1 MYFLLLPKARYTKN
15 NTVCNNLKKF
25 AFVIALN
32 VTGKLLANWQPIS
45 RIVELNIMVSTPP
58 SQASSSQYEV
68 TNPEAEVDAL
78 VAEPNPESEIDL
90 EFLYTRDIEFRQE
103 TIYFIVVDRFF
114 DGDPENSEGPNPE
127 LYDPEGKDWG
137 KYWGGDIQGIID
149 KLDYLKDMGVT
160 ALWLTPLFEQVEALF
175 VEQAAIHGY
184 WIKDFKRL
192 NPRFIAQGE
201 EPSLNKTQETRNTAF
216 DRLIAELHKRKMKMI
231 LDIVCNHSNPDF
243 SGKKGELYDD
253 GVKIAD
259 FNDDKNGW
267 YHHYGEVTNWED
279 EWQVQN
285 CELSGLAT
293 FNENNPDY
301 RNYIKSAIKQWLD
314 RGVDALR
321 VDTVKHMP
329 IWFWQEFNADITTHK
344 PDVFIFGEW
353 IFSDPR
359 SERSVEF
366 ANESGMT
373 MLDFGLC
380 LAIRGALGQ
389 GAEGGFQLVQDVL
402 DLDHCYYG
410 ATELIT
416 FIDNHDMPRFQSLN
430 PDPEMLKVAIA
441 LIMTTRGIPC
451 IYYGT
456 EQYLHDDTNGGNDPY
471 NRPMMTTWDTETEVY
486 RYTRLLSGLR
496 RLNPAVSM
504 GSQWQK
510 YLTPDVYCYVR
521 RYRDSLVFVAMNRGE
536 AVKIEAVGTELPEG
550 EHTDVLTRRKFEV
563 QDGQIHNLELGA
575 REVIVISHVGE
586 RIKAQTIVR
595 AQLNAVQ
602 TQPGEIVVVT
612 GDCPELGNWDISK
625 AYPLEYINTNTWFG
639 EIPFNESAG
648 KLITYKYALWR
659 EGQSPLRENN
669 VGRRWVIANEGTVK
683 WRDKWATGR
692 ES

>member
-1 MYFLLLPKARYTKN
+1 MTP
-15 NTVCNNLKKF
+15 
-25 AFVIALN
+25 
-32 VTGKLLANWQPIS
+32 
-45 RIVELNIMVSTPP
+45 VSPNQT
-58 SQASSSQYEV
+58 SSQYEV
-68 TNPEAEVDAL
+68 SEPDKKIESLVEEVK
-78 VAEPNPESEIDL
+78 PESELDL

-103 TIYFIVVDRFF
+103 TIYFLVVDRFY
-114 DGDPENSEGPNPE
+114 DGDPTNNEGPNPE

-137 KYWGGDIQGIID
+137 KYWGGDLQGVID

-160 ALWLTPLFEQVEALF
+160 AVWLTPLFEQVEALF

-184 WIKDFKRL
+184 WTKDFKRL
-192 NPRFIAQGE
+192 NPRFIAKGDN
-201 EPSLNKTQETRNTAF
+201 PSVNQTQETKDTVF
-216 DRLIAELHKRKMKMI
+216 DKLVYELHQRNMKLV

-259 FNDDKNGW
+259 FNDDKDNW
-267 YHHYGEVTNWED
+267 YHHYGEVRNWED

-293 FNENNPDY
+293 FNENNIAY

-329 IWFWQEFNADITTHK
+329 IWFWQEFNADILTHR

-353 IFSDPR
+353 IYSDPR
-359 SERSVEF
+359 NDRSVEF
-366 ANESGMT
+366 VNESGMT
-373 MLDFGLC
+373 ILDFGLC
-380 LAIRGALGQ
+380 VAIREVLGK
-389 GAEGGFQLVQDVL
+389 GAEAGFSLVQDVL
-402 DLDHCYYG
+402 DLDYRYYG

-430 PDPEMLKVAIA
+430 PDPEMLRLAIG

-456 EQYLHDDTNGGNDPY
+456 EQYLHDDTEGGNDPY
-471 NRPMMTTWDTETEVY
+471 NRPIMEKWDTESPIY
-486 RYTRLLSGLR
+486 RDVRLLSGLR
-496 RLNPAVSM
+496 RLNPAISM

-521 RYRDSLVFVAMNRGE
+521 RYRDSVVFVAMNRGNSVTLE
-536 AVKIEAVGTELPEG
+536 EVDTELPDG
-550 EHTDVLTRRKFEV
+550 EHTEVLSRRKFEV
-563 QDGQIHNLELGA
+563 KDGMLYNLELGA
-575 REVIVISHVGE
+575 REVMIFSRVGE
-586 RIKAQTIVR
+586 RVKATTIVR
-595 AQLNAVQ
+595 AQLNSVK
-602 TQPGEIVVVT
+602 TQPGERIVVI

-625 AYPLEYINTNTWFG
+625 GYPLEYINTNTWFG

-648 KLITYKYALWR
+648 KLISYKYALLR
-659 EGQSPLRENN
+659 EGQSPLRENL
-669 VGRRWVIANEGTVK
+669 VCRRWVLVSEGTVK
-683 WRDKWATGR
+683 WRDKWASGR

>member
-1 MYFLLLPKARYTKN
+1 MTP
-15 NTVCNNLKKF
+15 
-25 AFVIALN
+25 
-32 VTGKLLANWQPIS
+32 VTPNQ
-45 RIVELNIMVSTPP
+45 T
-58 SQASSSQYEV
+58 SSQYEV
-68 TNPEAEVDAL
+68 SEPEEQIDTLVEEVK
-78 VAEPNPESEIDL
+78 PESEIDL

-103 TIYFIVVDRFF
+103 TIYFLVVDRFY

-137 KYWGGDIQGIID
+137 KYWGGDLQGVID

-160 ALWLTPLFEQVEALF
+160 AVWLTPLFEQVEALF
-175 VEQAAIHGY
+175 IEQAAIHGY

-192 NPRFIAQGE
+192 NPRFIAKGDN
-201 EPSLNKTQETRNTAF
+201 PSINQTQETKDTVF
-216 DRLIAELHKRKMKMI
+216 DKLVYELHQRNMKLV

-259 FNDDKNGW
+259 FNDDKDNW
-267 YHHYGEVTNWED
+267 YHHYGEVQNWED

-293 FNENNPDY
+293 FNENNIAY

-329 IWFWQEFNADITTHK
+329 IWFWQEFNADILTHR

-353 IFSDPR
+353 IYSDPR
-359 SERSVEF
+359 NERSVEF
-366 ANESGMT
+366 VNESGMT
-373 MLDFGLC
+373 ILDFGLC
-380 LAIRGALGQ
+380 VAIREVLGK
-389 GAEGGFQLVQDVL
+389 GAEAGFSLVQDVL
-402 DLDHCYYG
+402 DLDYHYYG

-430 PDPEMLKVAIA
+430 PDPEMLRVAIG

-456 EQYLHDDTNGGNDPY
+456 EQYLHDDTEGGNDPY
-471 NRPMMTTWDTETEVY
+471 NRPMMEKWDTDSPIY
-486 RYTRLLSGLR
+486 RDVRLLSGLR
-496 RLNPAVSM
+496 RLNPAISM

-521 RYRDSLVFVAMNRGE
+521 RYRDSVVFVAMNRGNSVTLE
-536 AVKIEAVGTELPEG
+536 EVDTELPDG
-550 EHTDVLTRRKFEV
+550 EHTEVLSRRKFEV
-563 QDGQIHNLELGA
+563 KDGKLYNLELGS
-575 REVIVISHVGE
+575 REVMIFSRVGE
-586 RIKAQTIVR
+586 RVKGKTIVR
-595 AQLNAVQ
+595 AQLNNVQ
-602 TQPGEIVVVT
+602 TQPGERIVVI
-612 GDCPELGNWDISK
+612 GDCPELGNWDIGK
-625 AYPLEYINTNTWFG
+625 GFPLEYINTNTWFG

-648 KLITYKYALWR
+648 KLISYKYALLR
-659 EGQSPLRENN
+659 EGQSPLRENL
-669 VGRRWVIANEGTVK
+669 VCRRWVLASEGTVK
-683 WRDKWATGR
+683 WRDKWASGR

>member
-1 MYFLLLPKARYTKN
+1 MTP
-15 NTVCNNLKKF
+15 
-25 AFVIALN
+25 
-32 VTGKLLANWQPIS
+32 VTPNQ
-45 RIVELNIMVSTPP
+45 T
-58 SQASSSQYEV
+58 SSQYEV
-68 TNPEAEVDAL
+68 SEQEEKIESLVQEVK
-78 VAEPNPESEIDL
+78 PESELDL

-103 TIYFIVVDRFF
+103 TIYFIVVDRFY
-114 DGDPENSEGPNPE
+114 DGDPENNEGPNPE

-137 KYWGGDIQGIID
+137 KYWGGDLQGVID

-160 ALWLTPLFEQVEALF
+160 AVWLTPLFEQVEELF

-184 WIKDFKRL
+184 WTKDFKRL
-192 NPRFIAQGE
+192 NPRFIAKGDN
-201 EPSLNKTQETRNTAF
+201 PSINQTQESKDTVF
-216 DRLIAELHKRKMKMI
+216 DKLVHELHQRNMKLV

-259 FNDDKNGW
+259 FNDDEDDW

-293 FNENNPDY
+293 FNENNIAY
-301 RNYIKSAIKQWLD
+301 RSYIKSAIKQWLD

-329 IWFWQEFNADITTHK
+329 IWFWQEFNADILAHR

-353 IFSDPR
+353 IYSDPR
-359 SERSVEF
+359 NDRSVEF
-366 ANESGMT
+366 VNESGMT
-373 MLDFGLC
+373 ILDFGLC
-380 LAIRGALGQ
+380 VAIREVLGKGA
-389 GAEGGFQLVQDVL
+389 GAGFKLVQDVL
-402 DLDHCYYG
+402 NLDHRYYG

-430 PDPEMLKVAIA
+430 PDPKMLRLAIC
-441 LIMTTRGIPC
+441 LMMTTRGIPC

-456 EQYLHDDTNGGNDPY
+456 EQYLHDDTEGGNDPY
-471 NRPMMTTWDTETEVY
+471 NRPMMEKWDTDSPIYREV
-486 RYTRLLSGLR
+486 RLLSGLR
-496 RLNPAVSM
+496 RLNPAISM

-510 YLTPDVYCYVR
+510 YLTADVYCYVR
-521 RYRDSLVFVAMNRGE
+521 RYRDSVVFVAMNRGNSVTVE
-536 AVKIEAVGTELPEG
+536 AVDTELPDG
-550 EHTDVLTRRKFEV
+550 EHTEVLSRRKFEV
-563 QDGQIHNLELGA
+563 KDGMLYNLELGA
-575 REVIVISHVGE
+575 GEVMIFSRVGE
-586 RIKAQTIVR
+586 RVKAKTIVR
-595 AQLNAVQ
+595 AQLNSVK
-602 TQPGEIVVVT
+602 TQPGERIVVI

-648 KLITYKYALWR
+648 KLISYKYALLR
-659 EGQSPLRENN
+659 EGLSPLRENL
-669 VGRRWVIANEGTVK
+669 VCRRWVLVSEGTVK
-683 WRDKWATGR
+683 WRDKWASGR

>member
-1 MYFLLLPKARYTKN
+1 
-15 NTVCNNLKKF
+15 
-25 AFVIALN
+25 
-32 VTGKLLANWQPIS
+32 
-45 RIVELNIMVSTPP
+45 MVSTPP
-58 SQASSSQYEV
+58 SQGSSSQYEV
-68 TNPEAEVDAL
+68 TNSEAEIESL
-78 VAEPNPESEIDL
+78 VLEAKPESDIDL

-103 TIYFIVVDRFF
+103 TIYFIVVDRFY
-114 DGDPENSEGPNPE
+114 DGDPDNSEGPNPE
-127 LYDPEGKDWG
+127 LYDPERKDWG
-137 KYWGGDIQGIID
+137 KYWGGDLQGIIE
-149 KLDYLKDMGVT
+149 KLDYLKDLGVT
-160 ALWLTPLFEQVEALF
+160 AVWLTPLFEQVEALF

-184 WIKDFKRL
+184 WTKDFKRI
-192 NPRFIAQGE
+192 NPRFIGKDE
-201 EPSLNKTQETRNTAF
+201 EPSLNKTQDTKDTVF
-216 DRLIAELHKRKMKMI
+216 DRLVAELHKRKMKLV

-259 FNDDKNGW
+259 FNDDKDNW

-293 FNENNPDY
+293 FNENNIEY

-359 SERSVEF
+359 SDLSVEF

-373 MLDFGLC
+373 MLDFGFC
-380 LAIRGALGQ
+380 LAIRAALAQ
-389 GAEGGFQLVQDVL
+389 GAEGGFHLIQDVL
-402 DLDHCYYG
+402 DLDHRYCG

-430 PDPEMLKVAIA
+430 PDPDMLRVAIA
-441 LIMTTRGIPC
+441 VIMTSRGIPC

-456 EQYLHDDTNGGNDPY
+456 EQYLHDDTNDGNDPY
-471 NRPMMTTWDTETEVY
+471 NRPMMENWDTESRLY
-486 RYTRLLSGLR
+486 RDIRLLSGLR

-521 RYRDSLVFVAMNRGE
+521 RYRDSVLFVAMNRGE
-536 AVKIEAVGTELPEG
+536 AVKLEAIDTELPDG
-550 EHTDVLTRRKFEV
+550 EHTDILMRRKFEV
-563 QDGQIHNLELGA
+563 TDGKLQDLELEA
-575 REVIVISHVGE
+575 RDVIVISHVGE
-586 RIKAQTIVR
+586 RIKGQTIVR
-595 AQLNAVQ
+595 VQLNGVQ
-602 TQPGEIVVVT
+602 TQPGETVVVI

-625 AYPLEYINTNTWFG
+625 AYPLEFINTNTWFG
-639 EIPFNESAG
+639 EIPFDESAG

-659 EGQSPLRENN
+659 EGQAPLRENT
-669 VGRRWVIANEGTVK
+669 VGRRWVIATEGTVK
-683 WRDKWATGR
+683 WRDRWATGR

>member
-1 MYFLLLPKARYTKN
+1 MTP
-15 NTVCNNLKKF
+15 
-25 AFVIALN
+25 
-32 VTGKLLANWQPIS
+32 VTPNQ
-45 RIVELNIMVSTPP
+45 T
-58 SQASSSQYEV
+58 SSQYEV
-68 TNPEAEVDAL
+68 SEPEEKIDSLVEEVK
-78 VAEPNPESEIDL
+78 PESEIDL

-103 TIYFIVVDRFF
+103 TIYFLVVDRFY

-127 LYDPEGKDWG
+127 LYDAEGKDWG
-137 KYWGGDIQGIID
+137 KYWGGDLQGVID

-160 ALWLTPLFEQVEALF
+160 AVWLTPLFEQVEALF
-175 VEQAAIHGY
+175 IEQAAIHGY

-192 NPRFIAQGE
+192 NPRFIAKGDN
-201 EPSLNKTQETRNTAF
+201 PSINQTQESKDTVF
-216 DRLIAELHKRKMKMI
+216 DKLVYELHQRNMKLV

-259 FNDDKNGW
+259 FNDDKDNW
-267 YHHYGEVTNWED
+267 YHHYGEVKNWED

-293 FNENNPDY
+293 FNENNIAY

-329 IWFWQEFNADITTHK
+329 IWFWQEFNADILTHR

-353 IFSDPR
+353 IYSDPR
-359 SERSVEF
+359 NERSVEF
-366 ANESGMT
+366 VNESGMT
-373 MLDFGLC
+373 ILDFGLC
-380 LAIRGALGQ
+380 VAIREVLGK
-389 GAEGGFQLVQDVL
+389 GAEAGFSLVQDVL
-402 DLDHCYYG
+402 DLDYHYYG

-430 PDPEMLKVAIA
+430 PDPEMLRVAIG

-456 EQYLHDDTNGGNDPY
+456 EQYLHDDTEGGNDPY
-471 NRPMMTTWDTETEVY
+471 NRPMMEKWDTDSPIY
-486 RYTRLLSGLR
+486 RDVRLLSGLR
-496 RLNPAVSM
+496 RLNPAISM

-521 RYRDSLVFVAMNRGE
+521 RYRDSVVFVAMNRGNSVTLE
-536 AVKIEAVGTELPEG
+536 EVDTELPDG
-550 EHTDVLTRRKFEV
+550 EHTEVLSRRKFEV
-563 QDGQIHNLELGA
+563 KDGKLYNLELGS
-575 REVIVISHVGE
+575 REVMIFSRVGE
-586 RIKAQTIVR
+586 RVKGKTIVR
-595 AQLNAVQ
+595 AQLNNVQ
-602 TQPGEIVVVT
+602 TQPGERIVVI

-625 AYPLEYINTNTWFG
+625 GFPLEYINTNTWFG

-648 KLITYKYALWR
+648 KLISYKYALLR
-659 EGQSPLRENN
+659 EGQSPLRENL
-669 VGRRWVIANEGTVK
+669 VCRRWVLVSEGTVK
-683 WRDKWATGR
+683 WRDKWASGR

>member
-1 MYFLLLPKARYTKN
+1 MTS
-15 NTVCNNLKKF
+15 
-25 AFVIALN
+25 
-32 VTGKLLANWQPIS
+32 VTPNQ
-45 RIVELNIMVSTPP
+45 T
-58 SQASSSQYEV
+58 SSQYEV
-68 TNPEAEVDAL
+68 SEPEEKIESLVEEVK
-78 VAEPNPESEIDL
+78 PESEIDL

-103 TIYFIVVDRFF
+103 TIYFIVVDRFY
-114 DGDPENSEGPNPE
+114 DGDPANNEGPNPE

-137 KYWGGDIQGIID
+137 KYWGGDLQGVID

-160 ALWLTPLFEQVEALF
+160 AVWLTPLFEQVEALF

-184 WIKDFKRL
+184 WTKDFKRL
-192 NPRFIAQGE
+192 NPRFIATGDN
-201 EPSLNKTQETRNTAF
+201 PSINQTQETKDTVF
-216 DRLIAELHKRKMKMI
+216 DKLVHELHQRNMKLV

-259 FNDDKNGW
+259 FNDDEDNW
-267 YHHYGEVTNWED
+267 YHHYGEVKNWED

-293 FNENNPDY
+293 FNENNIAY

-329 IWFWQEFNADITTHK
+329 IWFWQEFNADILTHR

-353 IFSDPR
+353 IYSDPR
-359 SERSVEF
+359 NDRSVEF

-373 MLDFGLC
+373 ILDFGLC
-380 LAIRGALGQ
+380 VAIRAALGQ
-389 GAEGGFQLVQDVL
+389 GAEAGFNLIQDVL
-402 DLDHCYYG
+402 DLDHRYYG

-430 PDPEMLKVAIA
+430 PDPQMLQLAIS

-456 EQYLHDDTNGGNDPY
+456 EQYLHDDTEGGNDPY
-471 NRPMMTTWDTETEVY
+471 NRPIMEKWDTDSPIY
-486 RYTRLLSGLR
+486 RDVRLLSGLR
-496 RLNPAVSM
+496 RLNPAISM

-510 YLTPDVYCYVR
+510 YLTADVYCYVR
-521 RYRDSLVFVAMNRGE
+521 RYRDSMVFVAMNRGN
-536 AVKIEAVGTELPEG
+536 AVTIEEVDTELPDG
-550 EHTDVLTRRKFEV
+550 EHTEVLSRRKFEV
-563 QDGQIHNLELGA
+563 KDGTIYNLELGA
-575 REVIVISHVGE
+575 REVMIFSRVGE
-586 RIKAQTIVR
+586 RVKAKTIVR
-595 AQLNAVQ
+595 AQLNSVR
-602 TQPGEIVVVT
+602 TQPGERIVVI

-625 AYPLEYINTNTWFG
+625 GYPLEYINTNTWFG

-648 KLITYKYALWR
+648 KLISYKYALLR
-659 EGQSPLRENN
+659 EGLSPLRENL
-669 VGRRWVIANEGTVK
+669 VCRRWVLVSEGTVK
-683 WRDKWATGR
+683 WRDKWASGR

>member
-1 MYFLLLPKARYTKN
+1 MTS
-15 NTVCNNLKKF
+15 
-25 AFVIALN
+25 
-32 VTGKLLANWQPIS
+32 VTPNQ
-45 RIVELNIMVSTPP
+45 T
-58 SQASSSQYEV
+58 SSQYEV
-68 TNPEAEVDAL
+68 SEPEEKIESLVEEVK
-78 VAEPNPESEIDL
+78 PESELDL

-103 TIYFIVVDRFF
+103 TIYFIVVDRFY
-114 DGDPENSEGPNPE
+114 DGDPENNEGPNPE

-137 KYWGGDIQGIID
+137 KYWGGDLQGVID

-160 ALWLTPLFEQVEALF
+160 AVWLTPLFEQVEALF

-184 WIKDFKRL
+184 WTKDFKRL
-192 NPRFIAQGE
+192 NPRFIATGDN
-201 EPSLNKTQETRNTAF
+201 PSINQTQESKDTVF
-216 DRLIAELHKRKMKMI
+216 DKLVYELHQRNMKLV

-259 FNDDKNGW
+259 FNDDEDNW
-267 YHHYGEVTNWED
+267 YHHYGEVKNWED

-293 FNENNPDY
+293 FNENNIAY

-329 IWFWQEFNADITTHK
+329 IWFWQEFNADILTHR

-353 IFSDPR
+353 IYSDPR
-359 SERSVEF
+359 NERSVEF
-366 ANESGMT
+366 VNESGMT
-373 MLDFGLC
+373 ILDFGLC
-380 LAIRGALGQ
+380 VAIREVLGK
-389 GAEGGFQLVQDVL
+389 GAEAGFSLVQDVL
-402 DLDHCYYG
+402 DLDYHYYG

-430 PDPEMLKVAIA
+430 PDPEMLRLAIG

-456 EQYLHDDTNGGNDPY
+456 EQYLHDDTEGGNDPY
-471 NRPMMTTWDTETEVY
+471 NRPMMEKWDTDSPVY
-486 RYTRLLSGLR
+486 RDVRLLSGLR
-496 RLNPAVSM
+496 RLNPAISM

-521 RYRDSLVFVAMNRGE
+521 RYRDSVVFVAMNRGNSVTVE
-536 AVKIEAVGTELPEG
+536 EVDTELPDG
-550 EHTDVLTRRKFEV
+550 EHTEVLSRRKFEV
-563 QDGQIHNLELGA
+563 KDGKLYNLELGA
-575 REVIVISHVGE
+575 REVMIFSRVGE
-586 RIKAQTIVR
+586 RVKATTIVR
-595 AQLNAVQ
+595 AQLNSVQ
-602 TQPGEIVVVT
+602 TQPGERIVVI

-625 AYPLEYINTNTWFG
+625 GYPLEYINTNTWFG

-648 KLITYKYALWR
+648 KLISYKYALLR
-659 EGQSPLRENN
+659 EGQSPLRENL
-669 VGRRWVIANEGTVK
+669 VCRRWVLVSEGTVK
-683 WRDKWATGR
+683 WRDKWASGR

>member
-1 MYFLLLPKARYTKN
+1 M
-15 NTVCNNLKKF
+15 
-25 AFVIALN
+25 
-32 VTGKLLANWQPIS
+32 VT
-45 RIVELNIMVSTPP
+45 TPP
-58 SQASSSQYEV
+58 SQASESQYQV
-68 TNPEAEVDAL
+68 TDPQAKVESLVDEAK
-78 VAEPNPESEIDL
+78 PESEIDL

-103 TIYFIVVDRFF
+103 TIYFIVVDRFH
-114 DGDPENSEGPNPE
+114 DGDVDNSEGPNPE
-127 LYDPEGKDWG
+127 LYDPKREDWG
-137 KYWGGDIQGIID
+137 KYWGGDLQGIID
-149 KLDYLKDMGVT
+149 KLDYLKNMGVT

-184 WIKDFKRL
+184 WTKDFKRI
-192 NPRFIAQGE
+192 NPRFISKDE
-201 EPSLNKTQETRNTAF
+201 EPSLNKTQNTRDTVF
-216 DRLIAELHKRKMKMI
+216 DRLIEELHKRNMKMV

-259 FNDDKNGW
+259 FNNDPNNW

-279 EWQVQN
+279 EWQVLN
-285 CELSGLAT
+285 CELAGLAT

-329 IWFWQEFNADITTHK
+329 IWFWQEFNADILTHK

-353 IFSDPR
+353 IYSDPR
-359 SERSVEF
+359 SDRSVEF
-366 ANESGMT
+366 ANESGMSI
-373 MLDFGLC
+373 LDFGLC
-380 LAIRGALGQ
+380 VAIRGALAQ
-389 GAEGGFQLVQDVL
+389 GAEGGFHLIQDVL
-402 DLDHCYYG
+402 DLDHRYYG

-416 FIDNHDMPRFQSLN
+416 FIDNHDMARFQSLN
-430 PDPEMLKVAIA
+430 PDPEMLRVAIA
-441 LIMTTRGIPC
+441 LIMTSRGIPC

-456 EQYLHDDTNGGNDPY
+456 EQYLHNDTNGGDDPY
-471 NRPMMTTWDTETEVY
+471 NRPMMENWDTESPIY
-486 RYTRLLSGLR
+486 RDVRLLSGLR

-504 GSQWQK
+504 GSHWQK
-510 YLTPDVYCYVR
+510 YLTPDVYCYTR
-521 RYRDSLVFVAMNRGE
+521 RYRDSLLFVAMNRGE
-536 AVKIEAVGTELPEG
+536 AVTLEAVDTELPDG
-550 EHTDVLTRRKFEV
+550 EHTDVLARRKFEV
-563 QDGQIHNLELGA
+563 KEGKLHNFELGS
-575 REVIVISHVGE
+575 REVIVLSHVGE

-595 AQLNAVQ
+595 AQLNGVQ
-602 TQPGEIVVVT
+602 TQPGEIVVVI

-648 KLITYKYALWR
+648 KLIAYKYVLLR
-659 EGQSPLRENN
+659 EGLSPLRENI
-669 VGRRWVIANEGTVK
+669 VCRRWVIAHEGTVK

>member
-1 MYFLLLPKARYTKN
+1 MTP
-15 NTVCNNLKKF
+15 
-25 AFVIALN
+25 
-32 VTGKLLANWQPIS
+32 VTPTQ
-45 RIVELNIMVSTPP
+45 T
-58 SQASSSQYEV
+58 SSQYE
-68 TNPEAEVDAL
+68 TTKPEEKIESL
-78 VAEPNPESEIDL
+78 VAEVQPESELDL

-103 TIYFIVVDRFF
+103 TIYFIVVDRFH
-114 DGDPENSEGPNPE
+114 DGDPENNEGPNPE

-137 KYWGGDIQGIID
+137 KYWGGDLQGIID

-192 NPRFIAQGE
+192 NPRFIGKDE
-201 EPSLNKTQETRNTAF
+201 NPSLNKTQETKDTIF
-216 DRLIAELHKRKMKMI
+216 DRLIAELHKRKMKFI

-259 FNDDKNGW
+259 FNNDKNNW
-267 YHHYGEVTNWED
+267 YHHYGEVKNWED

-293 FNENNPDY
+293 FNENNPEY

-329 IWFWQEFNADITTHK
+329 IWFWQEFNADITTHR

-353 IFSDPR
+353 IYSDPR
-359 SERSVEF
+359 NDLSVEF
-366 ANESGMT
+366 ANESGMSI
-373 MLDFGLC
+373 LDFGLC
-380 LAIRGALGQ
+380 VAIREALAQ
-389 GAEGGFQLVQDVL
+389 GAEGGFHLIQDVL
-402 DLDHCYYG
+402 DLDSRYYG

-430 PDPEMLKVAIA
+430 PDPEMLKLAVN

-471 NRPMMTTWDTETEVY
+471 NRPMMDKWDTDSPIY
-486 RYTRLLSGLR
+486 RDVRLLSGLR
-496 RLNPAVSM
+496 RLNPALSM

-521 RYRDSLVFVAMNRGE
+521 RYRDSLVFVAMNRGDSVTLE
-536 AVKIEAVGTELPEG
+536 SVDTELPDG
-550 EHTDVLTRRKFEV
+550 EHTDVLSRRKFEV
-563 QDGQIHNLELGA
+563 KDGMLQDLELGA
-575 REVIVISHVGE
+575 REVIIFSHVGE
-586 RIKAQTIVR
+586 RIKAKTIVR
-595 AQLNAVQ
+595 AQLNSVE
-602 TQPGEIVVVT
+602 TQPGERVAVI

-639 EIPFNESAG
+639 EIPFDESAG
-648 KLITYKYALWR
+648 KLITYKYVLLR
-659 EGQSPLRENN
+659 EGESPLRENL
-669 VGRRWVIANEGTVK
+669 VCRRWVLASEGTVK
-683 WRDKWATGR
+683 WRDKWASGR

>member
-1 MYFLLLPKARYTKN
+1 MTS
-15 NTVCNNLKKF
+15 
-25 AFVIALN
+25 
-32 VTGKLLANWQPIS
+32 VTPNQ
-45 RIVELNIMVSTPP
+45 T
-58 SQASSSQYEV
+58 SSQYEV
-68 TNPEAEVDAL
+68 SEAEEKIDSL
-78 VAEPNPESEIDL
+78 VEEVKPESELDL

-103 TIYFIVVDRFF
+103 TIYFIVVDRFY
-114 DGDPENSEGPNPE
+114 DGDPANNEGPNPE

-137 KYWGGDIQGIID
+137 KYWGGDLQGVID

-160 ALWLTPLFEQVEALF
+160 AVWLTPLFEQVEALF

-184 WIKDFKRL
+184 WTKDFKRL
-192 NPRFIAQGE
+192 NPRFIATGDN
-201 EPSLNKTQETRNTAF
+201 PSINQTQETKDTVF
-216 DRLIAELHKRKMKMI
+216 DKLVYELHQRNMKLV

-259 FNDDKNGW
+259 FNDDEDDW

-293 FNENNPDY
+293 FNENNIAY

-329 IWFWQEFNADITTHK
+329 IWFWQEFNADILTHR

-353 IFSDPR
+353 IYSDPR
-359 SERSVEF
+359 NDRSVEF
-366 ANESGMT
+366 VNESGMT
-373 MLDFGLC
+373 ILDFGLC
-380 LAIRGALGQ
+380 VAIREVLGK
-389 GAEGGFQLVQDVL
+389 GAEAGFKLVQDVL
-402 DLDHCYYG
+402 NLDHRYYG

-430 PDPEMLKVAIA
+430 PDPEMLRLAIG

-456 EQYLHDDTNGGNDPY
+456 EQYLHDDTEGGNDPY
-471 NRPMMTTWDTETEVY
+471 NRPMMEKWDTDSPIY
-486 RYTRLLSGLR
+486 RDVRLLSGLR
-496 RLNPAVSM
+496 RLNPAISM

-510 YLTPDVYCYVR
+510 YLTADVYCYVR
-521 RYRDSLVFVAMNRGE
+521 RYRDSVVFVAMNRGNSVTLKE
-536 AVKIEAVGTELPEG
+536 VDTELPDG
-550 EHTDVLTRRKFEV
+550 EHTEVLSRRKFEV
-563 QDGQIHNLELGA
+563 KDGMLYNLELGS
-575 REVIVISHVGE
+575 REVMIFSRVGE
-586 RIKAQTIVR
+586 RVKAKTIVR
-595 AQLNAVQ
+595 AQLNSVR
-602 TQPGEIVVVT
+602 TQPGERIVVI

-625 AYPLEYINTNTWFG
+625 GYPLEYINTNTWFG

-648 KLITYKYALWR
+648 KLISYKYALLR
-659 EGQSPLRENN
+659 EGLSPLRENL
-669 VGRRWVIANEGTVK
+669 VCRRWVLVSEGTVK
-683 WRDKWATGR
+683 WRDKWASGR

>member
-1 MYFLLLPKARYTKN
+1 MTP
-15 NTVCNNLKKF
+15 
-25 AFVIALN
+25 
-32 VTGKLLANWQPIS
+32 VTPNQ
-45 RIVELNIMVSTPP
+45 T
-58 SQASSSQYEV
+58 SSQYEV
-68 TNPEAEVDAL
+68 SEPEEKIDSLVEEVK
-78 VAEPNPESEIDL
+78 PESEIDL

-103 TIYFIVVDRFF
+103 TIYFLVVDRFY

-137 KYWGGDIQGIID
+137 KYWGGDLQGVID

-175 VEQAAIHGY
+175 IEQAAIHGY

-192 NPRFIAQGE
+192 NPRFIAKGDN
-201 EPSLNKTQETRNTAF
+201 PSINQTQDTKDTVF
-216 DRLIAELHKRKMKMI
+216 DKLVYELHQRNMKLV

-259 FNDDKNGW
+259 FNDDKDNW
-267 YHHYGEVTNWED
+267 YHHYGEVQNWED

-293 FNENNPDY
+293 FNENNIAY

-329 IWFWQEFNADITTHK
+329 IWFWQEFNADILTHR

-353 IFSDPR
+353 IYSDPR
-359 SERSVEF
+359 NERSVEF
-366 ANESGMT
+366 VNESGMT
-373 MLDFGLC
+373 ILDFGLC
-380 LAIRGALGQ
+380 VAIREVLGK
-389 GAEGGFQLVQDVL
+389 GAEAGFSLVQDVL
-402 DLDHCYYG
+402 DLDYHYYG

-430 PDPEMLKVAIA
+430 PDPEMLRVAIG

-456 EQYLHDDTNGGNDPY
+456 EQYLHDDTEGGNDPY
-471 NRPMMTTWDTETEVY
+471 NRPMMQKWDTDSPIY
-486 RYTRLLSGLR
+486 RDVRLLSGLR
-496 RLNPAVSM
+496 RLNPAISM

-521 RYRDSLVFVAMNRGE
+521 RYRDSVVFVALNRGNSVTLE
-536 AVKIEAVGTELPEG
+536 EVDTELPDG
-550 EHTDVLTRRKFEV
+550 EHTEVLSRRKFEV
-563 QDGQIHNLELGA
+563 KDGKLYNLELGS
-575 REVIVISHVGE
+575 REVMIFSRVGE
-586 RIKAQTIVR
+586 RVKAKTIVR
-595 AQLNAVQ
+595 AQLNNVK
-602 TQPGEIVVVT
+602 TQPGEKIVVI
-612 GDCPELGNWDISK
+612 GDCPELGNWDIGK
-625 AYPLEYINTNTWFG
+625 GFPLEYINTNTWFG

-648 KLITYKYALWR
+648 KLISYKYALLR
-659 EGQSPLRENN
+659 EGQSPLRENL
-669 VGRRWVIANEGTVK
+669 VCRRWVLASEGTVK
-683 WRDKWATGR
+683 WRDKWASGR

>member
-1 MYFLLLPKARYTKN
+1 MTS
-15 NTVCNNLKKF
+15 
-25 AFVIALN
+25 
-32 VTGKLLANWQPIS
+32 VTPNQ
-45 RIVELNIMVSTPP
+45 T
-58 SQASSSQYEV
+58 SSQYEV
-68 TNPEAEVDAL
+68 SKPEEKIESLVEEVK
-78 VAEPNPESEIDL
+78 PESELDL

-103 TIYFIVVDRFF
+103 TIYFIVVDRFY
-114 DGDPENSEGPNPE
+114 DGDPTNNEGPNPE

-137 KYWGGDIQGIID
+137 RYWGGDLQGVID
-149 KLDYLKDMGVT
+149 KLDYLKDMGVS
-160 ALWLTPLFEQVEALF
+160 AVWLTPLFEQVEALF

-184 WIKDFKRL
+184 WTKDFKRL
-192 NPRFIAQGE
+192 NPRFIAKGDN
-201 EPSLNKTQETRNTAF
+201 PSINQTQESKDTVF
-216 DRLIAELHKRKMKMI
+216 DKLVHELHQRNMKLV

-259 FNDDKNGW
+259 FNDDEDDW

-293 FNENNPDY
+293 FNENNIAY

-329 IWFWQEFNADITTHK
+329 IWFWQEFTADILTHR

-353 IFSDPR
+353 IYSDPR
-359 SERSVEF
+359 NDRSVEF
-366 ANESGMT
+366 VNESGMT
-373 MLDFGLC
+373 ILDFGLC
-380 LAIRGALGQ
+380 VAIREVLGKGAD
-389 GAEGGFQLVQDVL
+389 AGFKLVQDVL
-402 DLDHCYYG
+402 NLDHRYYG

-430 PDPEMLKVAIA
+430 PDPEMLQLAIC

-456 EQYLHDDTNGGNDPY
+456 EQYLHDDTEGGNDPY
-471 NRPMMTTWDTETEVY
+471 NRPMMEKWDTDSPIY
-486 RYTRLLSGLR
+486 RAVRLLSGLR
-496 RLNPAVSM
+496 RLNPAISM

-510 YLTPDVYCYVR
+510 YLTADVYCYVR
-521 RYRDSLVFVAMNRGE
+521 RYRDSVVFVAMNRGNSVTTIKE
-536 AVKIEAVGTELPEG
+536 VDTELPDG
-550 EHTDVLTRRKFEV
+550 EHTEVLSRRKFEV
-563 QDGQIHNLELGA
+563 KDGMLYNLELGS
-575 REVIVISHVGE
+575 REVMIFSRVGE
-586 RIKAQTIVR
+586 RVKAKTIVR
-595 AQLNAVQ
+595 AQLNSVR
-602 TQPGEIVVVT
+602 TQPGERIVVI

-625 AYPLEYINTNTWFG
+625 GFPLEYINTNTWFG

-648 KLITYKYALWR
+648 KLISYKYALLR
-659 EGQSPLRENN
+659 EGQSPLRENL
-669 VGRRWVIANEGTVK
+669 VCRRWVLVSEGTVK
-683 WRDKWATGR
+683 WRDKWASGR